1 MSTSARRRGYTALR
15 MTAASQ
21 NVGSM
26 GGGRDL
32 IGLQGMDVGAMRRL
46 LASSW
51 DMANAWRGAR
61 GKAAQVDLAGR
72 AIANLFFENSTRTRV
87 SFTIAAQRLG
97 ANVVDLSSAGS
108 SVSKGETLVDTV
120 RTIEAMGVD
129 ALVVRHAS
137 SGAAALAAATAEIPV
152 LNAGDG
158 AHEHPTQGLLDTLT
172 VAEAHGRTDGFD
184 LRGLRLAI
192 VGDIA
197 HSRVAR
203 SDIAAWTALGAS
215 VVCVGPPTLAPRTLE
230 ALGVEVRHDLDAVL
244 PEVDGL
250 QALRVQFE
258 RAASLS
264 SPRDYAAAFQINGA
278 RLARMKKSAVVMH
291 PGPMN
296 RGLEI
301 AGEAA
306 EAVDGPRG
314 VVLRQVENGVY
325 MRMAALLWCLGL
337 G

>member
-1 MSTSARRRGYTALR
+1 MTHHGARH
-15 MTAASQ
+15 
-21 NVGSM
+21 GSS

-32 IGLQGMDVGAMRRL
+32 IGLQAMDIETMRRL
-46 LASSW
+46 LRSSW
-51 DMANAWRGAR
+51 AMANDWRGAR
-61 GKAAQVDLAGR
+61 GKPPQPDLAGR
-72 AIANLFFENSTRTRV
+72 TIANLFFENSTRTRV

-108 SVSKGETLVDTV
+108 SVAKGETLVDTV

-137 SGAAALAAATAEIPV
+137 SGAAALAASTADIPV

-158 AHEHPTQGLLDTLT
+158 SHEHPTQGLLDSLT
-172 VAEAHGRTDGFD
+172 VAEAHARTDAFD
-184 LRGLRLAI
+184 LSGLRLAI
-192 VGDIA
+192 VGDVA

-264 SPRDYAAAFQINGA
+264 SARDYAAAFQINPA

-301 AGEAA
+301 AGDAA

-325 MRMAALLWCLGL
+325 MRMAALRWCLGQD
-337 G
+337 

>member
-1 MSTSARRRGYTALR
+1 MSAHSHGSGGSAG
-15 MTAASQ
+15 Q
-21 NVGSM
+21 
-26 GGGRDL
+26 GRDL
-32 IGLQGMDVGAMRRL
+32 IGLQGMDVGVMRRL
-46 LASSW
+46 LADSW
-51 DMANAWRGAR
+51 SAANAWRADRGA
-61 GKAAQVDLAGR
+61 AARSKLAGR
-72 AIANLFFENSTRTRV
+72 TIANLFFENSTRTRV

-97 ANVVDLSSAGS
+97 AHVVDLSSAGS
-108 SVSKGETLVDTV
+108 SVAKGESLVDTV

-137 SGAAALAAATAEIPV
+137 SGAASVAANAARAPV

-158 AHEHPTQGLLDTLT
+158 AHEHPTQGLLDSLT

-184 LRGLRLAI
+184 LSGLRLAI
-192 VGDIA
+192 VGDLA

-215 VVCVGPPTLAPRTLE
+215 VVCVGPPTLAPKSLE
-230 ALGVEVRHDLDAVL
+230 ALGVEVRHDLDAIL

-264 SPRDYAAAFQINGA
+264 SARDYAAAYQINRK
-278 RLARMKKSAVVMH
+278 RLSRMKDSAVVMH

-301 AGEAA
+301 ADDAA
-306 EAVDGPRG
+306 ESVDGPRG

-325 MRMAALLWCLGL
+325 MRMAALLWCLGVD
-337 G
+337 